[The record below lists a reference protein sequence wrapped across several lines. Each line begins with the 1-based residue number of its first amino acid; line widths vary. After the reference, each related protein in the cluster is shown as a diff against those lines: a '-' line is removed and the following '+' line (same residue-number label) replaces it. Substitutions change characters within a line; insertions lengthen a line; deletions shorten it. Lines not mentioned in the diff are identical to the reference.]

1 MKVYLDTFVLSA
13 LFDARNP
20 ERQELTK
27 EFFSRIDEHE
37 VFISELTRF
46 EIEET
51 PDEELRDKMR
61 GVIADFNVLPS
72 HETVEQLSKEYVKQG
87 AVSEKYPEDAY
98 HIAVAVVND
107 LDIVLSWNFRHI
119 VRRETKDIVNM
130 VNTMHNQRHIE
141 ITTPAELL

>member
-1 MKVYLDTFVLSA
+1 MKIYLDT
-13 LFDARNP
+13 RNP

-27 EFFSRIDEHE
+27 EFFSRIHEYE

-61 GVIADFNVLPS
+61 EVIADFYVLPS
-72 HETVEQLSKEYVKQG
+72 QEAVEQLSEEYHG
-87 AVSEKYPEDAY
+87 AVSEKYAEDAY
-98 HIAVAVVND
+98 HIAVAAVND

-119 VRRETKDIVNM
+119 IRRKTKDIVNM
-130 VNTMHNQRHIE
+130 VNTMQNQRHIE
-141 ITTPAELL
+141 IATPGELL

>member
-1 MKVYLDTFVLSA
+1 MKVYLDTSVLSA

-37 VFISELTRF
+37 VFISELTRV

-61 GVIADFNVLPS
+61 GVIADVHVLPS
-72 HETVEQLSKEYVKQG
+72 QEAVEQLSGEYVKQG

-98 HIAVAVVND
+98 HIAAAVVND

-119 VRRETKDIVNM
+119 VRRKTKDIVNM
-130 VNTMHNQRHIE
+130 VNTMQNQRHIE
-141 ITTPAELL
+141 ITTPGELL

>member
-1 MKVYLDTFVLSA
+1 MKVYLDTSVLPA

-37 VFISELTRF
+37 VFISELTR
-46 EIEET
+46 
-51 PDEELRDKMR
+51 
-61 GVIADFNVLPS
+61 
-72 HETVEQLSKEYVKQG
+72 VEGEYINQG

-107 LDIVLSWNFRHI
+107 LDIVLSWNFAPHC
-119 VRRETKDIVNM
+119 
-130 VNTMHNQRHIE
+130 
-141 ITTPAELL
+141 P